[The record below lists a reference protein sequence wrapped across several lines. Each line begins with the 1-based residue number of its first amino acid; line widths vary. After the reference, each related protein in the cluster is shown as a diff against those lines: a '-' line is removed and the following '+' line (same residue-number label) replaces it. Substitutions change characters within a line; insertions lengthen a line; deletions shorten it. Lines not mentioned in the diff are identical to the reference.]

1 VAVFRRAQADA
12 QKKSLYAA
20 EQERP
25 DVVEA
30 RRLFIRRQPALDP
43 NRLIFIDETWAS
55 TAMTRR
61 HGRAARGLR
70 LPAPLPFGHCKITT
84 LVAGLC
90 TGGIAAPCVFD
101 GAINGERFRA
111 YVEQMLAPRLRPDEI
126 VLMDNLSSHK
136 VAGIREAIEAQGAQI
151 IYLPPYSPDL
161 NPIEQGF
168 AKFKAILRQLGERT
182 IDGLWHAIGQTLDRY
197 SPQECRNF
205 FRQAGYAI

>member
-1 VAVFRRAQADA
+1 
-12 QKKSLYAA
+12 
-20 EQERP
+20 
-25 DVVEA
+25 VVEA

-55 TAMTRR
+55 TNMTRR
-61 HGRAARGLR
+61 YGRAARGVR
-70 LPAPLPFGHCKITT
+70 LLAPVPFGHWKITT

-90 TGGIAAPCVFD
+90 AGGIAAPCVFD

-136 VAGIREAIEAQGAQI
+136 VAGVREAIEAQGARI

-161 NPIEQGF
+161 NPIEQSF

-182 IDGLWHAIGQTLDRY
+182 VDGLWHAIGHTLDRY
-197 SPQECRNF
+197 PPQECRNF
-205 FRQAGYAI
+205 FKAAGYAI